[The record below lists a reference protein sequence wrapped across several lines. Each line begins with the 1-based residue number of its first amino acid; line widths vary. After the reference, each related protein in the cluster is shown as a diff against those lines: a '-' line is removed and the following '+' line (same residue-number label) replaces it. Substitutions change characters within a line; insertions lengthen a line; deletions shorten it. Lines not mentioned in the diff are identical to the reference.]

1 MTAEHV
7 LVASAAVALPALAGA
22 LLLAFPHAVR
32 WSRAIGVVGSLG
44 AVVLLAWL
52 LADGVAGVAVA
63 WEWAPALSVRVAWR
77 LDVATLSIAMLVAG
91 VGALVLHVAGTY
103 FGASQKGRRAI
114 GLLCIFQ
121 SSMLGLVLADELLL
135 LFTFWELTGL
145 CSFFLIGT
153 DADKRDDTFASAQ
166 QALVVTVGGALPMLV
181 GFLYLIFETGT
192 GSLST
197 LVTLDLS
204 PGVQTLALALILP
217 GVLTKSAQAPF
228 HFWLPGAMA
237 APTPISAY
245 LHSAT
250 MVKAGLL
257 LLLYLFPVCGDSAL
271 WSGVLVP
278 LGAVTCVWG
287 SYQALRQDDVKLL
300 MAWSTVSQLGLIA
313 ITAGLGT
320 DLAIRAALLY
330 LLAHAIFKAGL
341 FLGIGAIDYAA
352 GTREISRL
360 GGLGRRTPLLCGVIA
375 VLAGSMAGLPPF
387 AGFLSK
393 ELVLKK
399 LMLTDTAVDDIA
411 VIGIVLGS
419 IGTVAYSA
427 RFFFGC
433 FAGSPRSDGAAAPR
447 RVEIGYILA
456 PGLLAALSLAAGLL
470 AGFTDRWILEPMSAA
485 LLGYPLDAPALSLWH
500 GINVPLIL
508 SAVIITL
515 GFLLYRYNERRRL
528 PAGPAALDGERLF
541 AAFLSGA
548 QALGARCSRAL
559 AGASPSVY
567 TGVLLAMAFL
577 WALPLGGQLADSMA
591 SGWHPGGAIV
601 LALLAFA
608 LALLV
613 TLPSKVGRI
622 LAFTAV
628 GFAVAMLYSLLNA
641 PDLVL
646 TQLLVDVLTTVFF
659 LLAARFVSDR
669 PLLLEPSRIVEGA
682 RLVFAAVLG
691 IAAAG
696 LTVALRAV
704 APDTRL
710 SDAYFEAGPTLAKG
724 HNLVNLVLG
733 DFRALDTL
741 VETLVVL
748 VTAFGVTALLL
759 GRELPPRHRVRR

>member
-1 MTAEHV
+1 
-7 LVASAAVALPALAGA
+7 
-22 LLLAFPHAVR
+22 
-32 WSRAIGVVGSLG
+32 
-44 AVVLLAWL
+44 
-52 LADGVAGVAVA
+52 
-63 WEWAPALSVRVAWR
+63 
-77 LDVATLSIAMLVAG
+77 
-91 VGALVLHVAGTY
+91 
-103 FGASQKGRRAI
+103 
-114 GLLCIFQ
+114 
-121 SSMLGLVLADELLL
+121 
-135 LFTFWELTGL
+135 
-145 CSFFLIGT
+145 
-153 DADKRDDTFASAQ
+153 
-166 QALVVTVGGALPMLV
+166 
-181 GFLYLIFETGT
+181 
-192 GSLST
+192 
-197 LVTLDLS
+197 
-204 PGVQTLALALILP
+204 
-217 GVLTKSAQAPF
+217 
-228 HFWLPGAMA
+228 
-237 APTPISAY
+237 
-245 LHSAT
+245 
-250 MVKAGLL
+250 
-257 LLLYLFPVCGDSAL
+257 
-271 WSGVLVP
+271 
-278 LGAVTCVWG
+278 
-287 SYQALRQDDVKLL
+287 

-613 TLPSKVGRI
+613 ALPSKVGRI